1 MKIKRMD
8 RNGQFDADPR
18 ITRQSDLA
26 SLLQRMYGAVDKA
39 LTSLEDEKKMGP
51 REINSL
57 VSLAK
62 VLPLLEQ
69 AEMARE
75 TKISGKSLKDMSSNE
90 LRKLAGKVL
99 TRTAEK
105 AMDDDGTEQTLEDDS
120 EDA

>member
-1 MKIKRMD
+1 MKIRRLSGHD
-8 RNGQFDADPR
+8 QFDDGAQV
-18 ITRQSDLA
+18 TRQSDLA

-39 LTSLEDEKKMGP
+39 LRALEDEEKMGA

-75 TKISGKSLKDMSSNE
+75 TKISGKALKDMSSTE

-99 TRTAEK
+99 TKTAEK
-105 AMDDDGTEQTLEDDS
+105 ATEEEHDS
-120 EDA
+120 TGDEVEEYG